1 MTEIQIRI
9 AEDFSKYPLG
19 RDDGDGVFN
28 GEKFR
33 KEFLVPALNS
43 SSKVNVYLDGPRG
56 YGSSFLEEAFGGLVR
71 KEDFT
76 ISNLKKILT
85 ISYDKP
91 LYEIY
96 SREAWEY
103 IEEATPQ

>member
-1 MTEIQIRI
+1 MNKLQIRV

-19 RDDGDGVFN
+19 RDNNDGHFN

-33 KEFLVPALNS
+33 KEFLVPALKENS
-43 SSKVNVYLDGPRG
+43 LVDVYLDGPRG

-71 KEDFT
+71 KEGFT
-76 ISNLKKILT
+76 VEQLKNLLRISF
-85 ISYDKP
+85 DEP
-91 LYEIY
+91 VYELY

-103 IEEATPQ
+103 IEEARP